1 MFEKICI
8 AVITGIILEIFKI
21 ILKELI
27 EYIKIK
33 FTRQI
38 ILFKNHCLSI
48 YGAVCPIPRQGTCP
62 LTLYRYADTRRQA
75 EGATL
80 LVAPSRGSVLV
91 CDECQG
97 LPYGV
102 SLRLPLDTLRLYRLR
117 RNGVKGGRSPFTLP
131 LTEREPTHLPAR
143 DRVATL
149 SLCPTASD

>member
-1 MFEKICI
+1 MIKSI
-8 AVITGIILEIFKI
+8 VVGIIIGVSVEVAKI
-21 ILKELI
+21 VLNELI
-27 EYIKIK
+27 KFIKNK
-33 FTRQI
+33 FIHQSTTSGLPPRTPTRDQS
-38 ILFKNHCLSI
+38 LDP
-48 YGAVCPIPRQGTCP
+48 VP
-62 LTLYRYADTRRQA
+62 LRGDTRRQA
-75 EGATL
+75 EGATF
-80 LVAPSRGSVLV
+80 LVAPSGGSVLV

-102 SLRLPLDTLRLYRLR
+102 SRRLPLDTLRLYRLR